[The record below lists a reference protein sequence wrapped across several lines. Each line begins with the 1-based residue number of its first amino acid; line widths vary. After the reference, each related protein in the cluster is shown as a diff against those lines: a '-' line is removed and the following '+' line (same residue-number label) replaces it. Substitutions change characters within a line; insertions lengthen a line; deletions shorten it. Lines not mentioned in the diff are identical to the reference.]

1 MARVRM
7 AYLQVELELSAAECE
22 VVETALEAAGALAVT
37 FSDPGDDPVLEP
49 GVGETPLWERVR
61 LTALFAAD
69 TSPEHVFS
77 ALGAYAEGARLQSL
91 EDRAWERAWLDT
103 FHPMQFGERL
113 WVCPTTMDPPD
124 PKAINLRLDPG
135 LAFGTGTHPTT
146 ALCLRWLDGH
156 VAPGQRVI
164 DYGCGSGVLAIA
176 ALLLGA
182 RECIGIDND
191 PQALRAS
198 AENAARNGVSERLL
212 LWSADEAPPPSA
224 DGVVANILA
233 STLIELAPR
242 LTDAVKP
249 GGWLALSGILEWQVE
264 DVARAYEAAFDL
276 APPEVEEGWIL
287 LTGRRRLPDGR

>member
-1 MARVRM
+1 M
-7 AYLQVELELSAAECE
+7 AYLQVELELSRAECE
-22 VVETALEAAGALAVT
+22 AVEAALEAAGALAVT
-37 FSDPGDDPVLEP
+37 LSDPGDDPVLEP
-49 GVGETPLWERVR
+49 GVGETPLWARVR

-69 TSPEHVFS
+69 TSTEHVFS
-77 ALGAYAEGARLQSL
+77 ALGAYAEHARLESL

-103 FHPMQFGERL
+103 FRPMQFGERL
-113 WVCPTTMDPPD
+113 WVCPTTADPPD
-124 PKAINLRLDPG
+124 PNAINLRLDPG

-146 ALCLRWLDGH
+146 ALCLRWLDGQ
-156 VAPGQRVI
+156 VVPGQRVI

-182 RECIGIDND
+182 QECIGIDND

-198 AENAARNGVSERLL
+198 AENAARNGVNERLL
-212 LWSADEAPPPSA
+212 LWSADETPPPPA

-233 STLIELAPR
+233 STLIELAQR

-276 APPEVEEGWIL
+276 APPEIEEGWVL
-287 LTGRRRLPDGR
+287 LAGRRRLPDGR